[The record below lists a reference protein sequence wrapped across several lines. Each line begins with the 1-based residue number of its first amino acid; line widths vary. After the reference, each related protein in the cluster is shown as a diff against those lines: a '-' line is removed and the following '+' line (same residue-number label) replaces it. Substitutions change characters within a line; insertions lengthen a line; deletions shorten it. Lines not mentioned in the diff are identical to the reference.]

1 MNTVRID
8 SANVR
13 SLPASDSV
21 FQTAQQPAITLF
33 AIGLIGFG
41 IIGLATH
48 DFGMVWQP
56 VADWFPAR
64 TLIAYVTAALEIA
77 VGVALLLRA
86 ASAMAARVM
95 LPGLALWMLL
105 KAPALFVAPGIEGV
119 WLGFG
124 ELAMLFAGGLA
135 LFART
140 AEIPESSPLAFLSG
154 DRGVR
159 IARIFFG
166 LWVVP
171 VGLSHFFY
179 TQATIN
185 LIPAW
190 IPARTFFA
198 YLTGAGHIASGLASL
213 TGVLRRVA
221 LWMETAMLGVFAVV
235 VWAPRVVAA
244 PTTRLPWT
252 AFFIT
257 WIIGAAVFALAQAS
271 EED

>member
-8 SANVR
+8 SAHVR
-13 SLPASDSV
+13 TLPASGSV
-21 FQTAQQPAITLF
+21 FQTAEQPAVTLF

-41 IIGLATH
+41 VIGLATH

-64 TLIAYVTAALEIA
+64 TLLAYIVGALEIA

-86 ASAMAARVM
+86 TSVLAERVM

-124 ELAMLFAGGLA
+124 EEAMLFAGGLA

-140 AEIPESSPLAFLSG
+140 AEISESSPLAFLSG
-154 DRGVR
+154 DRGVF

-166 LWVVP
+166 LWVIP

-190 IPARTFFA
+190 IPARAFFA

-213 TGVLRRVA
+213 SGVLRRVA
-221 LWMETAMLGVFAVV
+221 LWTEAAMLGVFAMI
-235 VWAPRVVAA
+235 VWAPRVAAA
-244 PTTRLPWT
+244 PATRLPWT

-257 WIIGAAVFALAQAS
+257 WIIGAAVFALAS
-271 EED
+271 VERE

>member
-8 SANVR
+8 SVHVR
-13 SLPASDSV
+13 PLPARDSIL
-21 FQTAQQPAITLF
+21 QTAEQPAVTIF

-41 IIGLATH
+41 VIGLATH

-64 TLIAYVTAALEIA
+64 TLLAYAVGALEIA
-77 VGVALLLRA
+77 VGVALQLRA
-86 ASAMAARVM
+86 TSVLAARVM

-135 LFART
+135 LFARA
-140 AEIPESSPLAFLSG
+140 AEIPETSALGFLSG
-154 DRGVR
+154 DRGLR

-166 LWVVP
+166 LWVIP

-190 IPARTFFA
+190 IPGRVFFA
-198 YLTGAGHIASGLASL
+198 YLTGAGHIASGLAAI
-213 TGVLRRVA
+213 TGVLRRLA
-221 LWMETAMLGVFAVV
+221 LWMETAMLGVFAAI
-235 VWAPRVVAA
+235 VWAPRVVAEPA
-244 PTTRLPWT
+244 TRVPWT

-257 WIIGAAVFALAQAS
+257 WIIGAAVFALAS
-271 EED
+271 MERE